1 MKRVG
6 NPGSVAINHESHNPF
21 ENTSKETAK
30 IPIAK
35 KPQAN
40 KNPQTKTKINKPLK
54 TNKQI
59 SNSTKAALESEF

>member
-35 KPQAN
+35 KP
-40 KNPQTKTKINKPLK
+40 KQTKIPKPK
-54 TNKQI
+54 PK
-59 SNSTKAALESEF
+59 